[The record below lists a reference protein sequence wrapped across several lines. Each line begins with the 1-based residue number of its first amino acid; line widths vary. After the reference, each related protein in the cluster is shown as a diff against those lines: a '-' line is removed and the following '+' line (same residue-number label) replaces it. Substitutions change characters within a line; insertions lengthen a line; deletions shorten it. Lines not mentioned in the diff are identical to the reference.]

1 VNCAPAWHASAD
13 DGDNPMKQL
22 LLRAQAWMDVTQSID
37 FLGPLALRL
46 YLVPVFWVAGTNKL
60 GGMDNVI
67 AWFGNPD
74 WGLGLPFPA
83 LMAWLAV
90 GAEVVGAVAL
100 LIGLGVRWF
109 AIPLMVTMLVA
120 AFKVH
125 WQNGW
130 QAVADPMSPWAGGDV
145 GGAIERLDRAKSIL
159 REHGN
164 YDWLTET
171 GNFVISNNGIEWA
184 VTYFVMLLA
193 LFFTGAG
200 KASLDHLIASRFI
213 SRPQRQES

>member
-1 VNCAPAWHASAD
+1 MLNLMNRMRS
-13 DGDNPMKQL
+13 L
-22 LLRAQAWMDVTQSID
+22 LDATKAVD

-60 GGMDNVI
+60 SGMDNVI

-90 GAEVVGAVAL
+90 SAEVGGAVAL
-100 LIGLGVRWF
+100 LLGMATRWF
-109 AIPLMVTMLVA
+109 AIPLMITMLVA

-125 WQNGW
+125 WINGW
-130 QAVADPMSPWAGGDV
+130 QAVADPQSPFAGENIA
-145 GGAIERLDRAKSIL
+145 GAMERLDRAKSIL

-171 GNFVISNNGIEWA
+171 GNFVVSNNGIEWA
-184 VTYFVMLLA
+184 ITYFVMLLA

-200 KASLDHLIASRFI
+200 KLSLDHLVAKKLDGHR
-213 SRPQRQES
+213 